1 METHTKMKYLSVTVL
16 RFLCLWHIQH
26 LNEGLSLYYLRL
38 SNVTVT
44 AFNNEDSKFLGN
56 NFYQIR
62 SSIHEVA
69 LLLRLKLSTL
79 GIFFV
84 LPCIEKYTKVDL
96 RTSVIDIPPQEVCSD
111 VSIQSREPNGL

>member
-1 METHTKMKYLSVTVL
+1 MFVAYTTFERRFVFVVL
-16 RFLCLWHIQH
+16 FAFISFYCF
-26 LNEGLSLYYLRL
+26 
-38 SNVTVT
+38 T

-56 NFYQIR
+56 NFSIR
-62 SSIHEVA
+62 SNIHKVA

-111 VSIQSREPNGL
+111 VSKAESKMGFRKQTVRSCQAYQ